1 MGEFAEKIVLI
12 TGAGRGLGRAIAK
25 AFAKEG
31 AHIAANDIGPIN
43 LDETVATIQAT
54 GAKIRPYIFDIAK
67 KLPVQALVEEVLDD
81 WQRIDILIN
90 NAAVEPRAS
99 ILQMDE
105 WDWQRAIDV
114 NLSGPFFLMQQV
126 GRFMREQGGGV
137 IVNIAAAEGRRSG
150 LADRS
155 AYLASKSGLLGL
167 TREAAR
173 EFAAYHIRVNAVC
186 PADLTGGSN
195 QKSPIDLPAAQPND
209 TKSRSD
215 SAVQLVLFLCSQKAA
230 HIVGQS
236 IHVDDGLFMM

>member
-12 TGAGRGLGRAIAK
+12 TGAGRGLGRAIAE

-31 AHIAANDIGPIN
+31 AHIAANDISPIN
-43 LDETVATIQAT
+43 LDETVTTIQAT

-67 KLPVQALVEEVLDD
+67 KLPVQALVEQVLDD
-81 WQRIDILIN
+81 WQQIDILIN

-114 NLSGPFFLMQQV
+114 NLSGPFFLLQQV

-137 IVNIAAAEGRRSG
+137 VVNIAASEGRRSG
-150 LADRS
+150 LKDRS

-173 EFAAYHIRVNAVC
+173 EFAAYNIRVNAVC
-186 PADLTGGSN
+186 PADLAGGSN
-195 QKSPIDLPAAQPND
+195 EKYPIDPHAAQSNNQ
-209 TKSRSD
+209 KNRSD
-215 SAVQLVLFLCSQKAA
+215 SIAQLVLFLCSQNSA
-230 HIVGQS
+230 HIVGQA
-236 IHVDDGLFMM
+236 IHVDNGLFMM